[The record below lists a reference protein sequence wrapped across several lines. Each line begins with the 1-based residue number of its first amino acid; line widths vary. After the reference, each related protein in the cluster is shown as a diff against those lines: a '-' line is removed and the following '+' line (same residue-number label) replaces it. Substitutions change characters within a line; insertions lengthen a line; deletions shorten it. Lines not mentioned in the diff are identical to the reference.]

1 MRSAS
6 IIVGLVTFV
15 LAGCSGTSTD
25 DESSG
30 ASDDA
35 LSAQSCADAD
45 TAVFFHGM
53 GGAGRELTTD
63 GLCLPRMTDAQF
75 QSSIALIDAPSA
87 TTMAGYSAGRLSLLK
102 RMGSGNGNETT
113 AIMLDP
119 SWPDGARFDG
129 KTGPQVVAKWLAGD
143 TARRFVF
150 LYSTSSTG
158 WKEYTA
164 LQDGAYA
171 DRVRVCVLHGDH
183 LSLPKK
189 VGAKLFLDTDRWLDE
204 KCVAP

>member
-1 MRSAS
+1 M
-6 IIVGLVTFV
+6 VGLV
-15 LAGCSGTSTD
+15 GCSGATSD
-25 DESSG
+25 DGSASG
-30 ASDDA
+30 TSDDA
-35 LSAQSCADAD
+35 LSGQSCADDDSAL
-45 TAVFFHGM
+45 FFHGM
-53 GGAGRELTTD
+53 GGAGREIATA
-63 GLCLPRMTDAQF
+63 GLCLPKMTDAQF
-75 QSSIALIDAPSA
+75 QSSVALIDAPNA

-102 RMGSGNGNETT
+102 RMGSGPGTETT

-119 SWPDGARFDG
+119 SWPDGARFNG
-129 KTGPQVVAKWLAGD
+129 KTGPQVVSKWLAGD
-143 TARRFVF
+143 TARRFIF

-158 WKEYTA
+158 WKEYMS
-164 LQDGAYA
+164 LQEGPYA